1 MFDKDKDGKISIHD
15 LGGLMTELGQKP
27 SEGNLKDM
35 IGQFDENESGNLDFH
50 EFLSLM
56 AISSSAQVSEEEM
69 LEMFQLFD
77 ANGNGTISKDELR
90 EAMKKLGEPLSEKE
104 VSDLIATHD
113 KNGDGVIDYKEFISM
128 MYNK

>member
-1 MFDKDKDGKISIHD
+1 M
-15 LGGLMTELGQKP
+15 
-27 SEGNLKDM
+27 KDM